1 MNKASATGKPTHFH
15 RINDRNY
22 LPVPN
27 WQASKQIN
35 KYMVVKKKLQ
45 PTTGHKKSFMLY
57 NIKHSGH
64 NENEQMA
71 TGAHTHRP
79 GYSEG

>member
-27 WQASKQIN
+27 WQASKQVN
-35 KYMVVKKKLQ
+35 KYMVVKKKYSLLQ
-45 PTTGHKKSFMLY
+45 AIKKLY
-57 NIKHSGH
+57 AS
-64 NENEQMA
+64 
-71 TGAHTHRP
+71 
-79 GYSEG
+79 